1 MAIFENIQE
10 FVVRDLGGRTLRIE
24 TYLDDDDDGILTTVG
39 LDLGTGD
46 VFVFSIFCEEYDGTY
61 GPN

>member
-1 MAIFENIQE
+1 MATFENIQE
-10 FVVRDLGGRTLRIE
+10 SSVRNLNGRTLRIK
-24 TYLDDDDDGILTTVG
+24 TYLDDDDGILTTVG

-46 VFVFSIFCEEYDGTY
+46 VFIFGIFCEESDGTY

>member
-1 MAIFENIQE
+1 MATFGNIQE
-10 FVVRDLGGRTLRIE
+10 SSVRNLNGRTLKIE

-39 LDLGTGD
+39 FDLRTGD

-61 GPN
+61 GSN

>member
-1 MAIFENIQE
+1 MATFENIQE
-10 FVVRDLGGRTLRIE
+10 FSVRDLSGRTLRIE
-24 TYLDDDDDGILTTVG
+24 TYLDDDGISTTVG

>member
-1 MAIFENIQE
+1 MATFENIQE
-10 FVVRDLGGRTLRIE
+10 FSVRDLSGRTLRIE
-24 TYLDDDDDGILTTVG
+24 TYLDDDGISTTVG
-39 LDLGTGD
+39 LDLETGD

>member
-10 FVVRDLGGRTLRIE
+10 FSVRDLSGRTLRIE
-24 TYLDDDDDGILTTVG
+24 TYLDDAGISTTVG
-39 LDLGTGD
+39 LDLETGD
-46 VFVFSIFCEEYDGTY
+46 VFIFGIFCEESDGTY

>member
-1 MAIFENIQE
+1 MATFGNIQE
-10 FVVRDLGGRTLRIE
+10 SSVRNLSGRTLRIE

-39 LDLGTGD
+39 FDLGTGD

>member
-1 MAIFENIQE
+1 MAIFEDIQE
-10 FVVRDLGGRTLRIE
+10 FSVRNLSGRTLRIE
-24 TYLDDDDDGILTTVG
+24 TYLDDDDGILTTVG

>member
-10 FVVRDLGGRTLRIE
+10 FSVYDLSGRTLRIE
-24 TYLDDDDDGILTTVG
+24 TYLDDDGISIIVG
-39 LDLGTGD
+39 FDLGMGD
-46 VFVFSIFCEEYDGTY
+46 VFIFGIFCEESDGTY